1 MSRNRYTK
9 KTFGFELFLIGIAA
23 VYAFPL
29 YTLFTLSLKDP
40 QEAAQSP
47 ITPPSRLYF
56 DNYFEAWERADLGSA
71 LFASTFIAVISVAI
85 TIVISAMAGY
95 FLARWTSRWSG
106 MLFATF
112 LIGLIVPFQ
121 LALIPLYQLVRDMGL
136 LGSYWSVIIY
146 AVVSNLS
153 LAVFLYTGFLRA
165 LGTEYEESAMVD
177 GAGPMRTFW
186 TIVFPLMKP
195 VTGTVIILSAIDAW
209 NAFLVPNLFLSGTGR
224 ETIPVAIFSFV
235 GEYAAEWHI
244 VFAGLVI
251 GLAPILLAYLI
262 MQRRM
267 IQGFA
272 GGLKG

>member
-1 MSRNRYTK
+1 MSSRSYTK
-9 KTFGFELFLIGIAA
+9 KTFGLEVFLVGIAA
-23 VYAFPL
+23 IYAFPL
-29 YTLFTLSLKDP
+29 YTLFVLSLKSP
-40 QEAAQSP
+40 EEAAESP
-47 ITPPSRLYF
+47 LSLPSSLYVN
-56 DNYFEAWERADLGSA
+56 NYTEAWGRADLGSA
-71 LFASTFIAVISVAI
+71 LFASGFITVISVAI
-85 TIVISAMAGY
+85 TIILASMAGY

-106 MLFATF
+106 WLFATF
-112 LIGLIVPFQ
+112 LVGLIVPFQ

-136 LGSYWSVIIY
+136 LGSYWSVIVY
-146 AVVSNLS
+146 SVVSNLS

-177 GAGPMRTFW
+177 GAGPLRAFW
-186 TIVFPLMKP
+186 LIVFPLMKP
-195 VTGTVIILSAIDAW
+195 ITGTVIILSAIDAW

-251 GLAPILLAYLI
+251 GLAPILLAYLL
-262 MQRRM
+262 MQKRM